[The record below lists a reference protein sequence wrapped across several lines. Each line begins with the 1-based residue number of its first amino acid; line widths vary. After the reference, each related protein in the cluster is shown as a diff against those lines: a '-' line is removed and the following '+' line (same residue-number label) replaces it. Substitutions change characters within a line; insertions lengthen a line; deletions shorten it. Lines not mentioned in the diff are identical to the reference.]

1 MPATRNA
8 TPVVTASTTRD
19 GSMRCRSR
27 GLRASAQ
34 QDEGTKCTTTR
45 YRSDSTEEFDML
57 RAGILWFMGVPLI
70 VVILIW
76 MFYF

>member
-1 MPATRNA
+1 M
-8 TPVVTASTTRD
+8 
-19 GSMRCRSR
+19 
-27 GLRASAQ
+27 
-34 QDEGTKCTTTR
+34 
-45 YRSDSTEEFDML
+45 EEFDML